1 MKKAAPILIGILIC
15 ILVIGIA
22 FYWANTLMESVYAYR
37 SPLRN
42 SPPVAGEASGNLST
56 RTLVMVLVDGLRYDT
71 SMDPS
76 LMPYLNLLRSKG
88 ATAVM
93 HSRPPSYSQ
102 SGYTVLLTGAWPD
115 LNDGPIINWDYADIP
130 TLTQDN
136 IFADAHQA
144 GLRTAISA
152 SNWFEKLL
160 PQQDVSQSFYT
171 PGEDQA
177 ADRQV
182 VDAALPWLQSGKYP
196 LVLIHLDQMDYAGH
210 HEGGPIGQGWQ
221 EAAARVDNLLQE
233 ITLSLDLGHDTLLVV
248 SDHGHID
255 YGGHGGQDAVTLLEP
270 FVLVG
275 KGVMPGKY
283 GDIQMVDVA
292 PTMAAILGTS
302 IPGTN
307 QGHPQIAMLDMT
319 LPQVER
325 VTSALSAQQVQLDAA
340 YQEAIGRPVTV
351 QASSD
356 VVSASQAAI
365 QEAKNSLLSSQ
376 MLPRGIIGVIAVVLL
391 VNLAAWHAKPY
402 FSLMLLGVIS
412 YLLIFN
418 VKYFLIDHKTYSM
431 SSLVDSTSF
440 IGSMGISVVLS
451 LLVGWIVVMVGTK
464 IYQLKPRKAADLTMK
479 FIIVLL
485 SVLSIPVIVHYVLN
499 GATVTWAL
507 PDFLIAFIGLL
518 FLVQA
523 MAVALIGI
531 FFTGLAALLGV
542 LARQR

>member
-42 SPPVAGEASGNLST
+42 SPPVAGEASGSPST
-56 RTLVMVLVDGLRYDT
+56 RTLVMILVDGLRYDT

-115 LNDGPIINWDYADIP
+115 INDGPIINWDYADIP

-136 IFADAHQA
+136 IFTDAHRA
-144 GLRTAISA
+144 GLSTAISA
-152 SNWFEKLL
+152 FNWFEKLL
-160 PQQDVSQSFYT
+160 PQDDVSQSYYT
-171 PGEDQA
+171 AGENQA
-177 ADRQV
+177 ADREV
-182 VDAALPWLQSGKYP
+182 VDAAVPWLQSGKYP
-196 LVLIHLDQMDYAGH
+196 LVLIHLDQMDFAGH
-210 HEGGPIGQGWQ
+210 YEGGPIGPAWK
-221 EAAARVDNLLQE
+221 EAAARVDGLIQE
-233 ITLSLDLGHDTLLVV
+233 IALNMDLSHDTLLVV
-248 SDHGHID
+248 SDHGHIN
-255 YGGHGGQDAVTLLEP
+255 YGGHGGQDAITLLEP

-292 PTMAAILGTS
+292 PTMAAMLGTS
-302 IPGTN
+302 IPATN
-307 QGHPQIAMLDMT
+307 QGHPQVAMLDMT
-319 LPQVER
+319 LPQVAQ
-325 VTSALSAQQVQLDAA
+325 VNTVLSAQQAQLDVA
-340 YQEAIGRPVTV
+340 YQSAIGRPVTI
-351 QASSD
+351 QPAAD
-356 VVSASQAAI
+356 VVNASQAAI
-365 QEAKNSLLSSQ
+365 QEARDSLLGSQ
-376 MLPRGIIGVIAVVLL
+376 MLPRGIIGVIVFVLL
-391 VNLAAWHAKPY
+391 VNLAAWHARPY
-402 FSLMLLGVIS
+402 FSLMLLGVFS
-412 YLLIFN
+412 YLFLFN
-418 VKYFLIDHKTYSM
+418 VKYLLIDHKTYSM

-440 IGSMGISVVLS
+440 IGSTGISVVLA

-479 FIIVLL
+479 FILVLL

-507 PDFLIAFIGLL
+507 PDFLIAFIGLI

-523 MAVALIGI
+523 MAVALMGI